1 MANLNC
7 DDIKNINFLIIK
19 FFNKITI
26 LYIFIEFKRDSRSKA
41 KIMNNELMIT
51 LSIKGRKESIV
62 LKGRYKRIC
71 KLKGRYKRICIL
83 KL

>member
-7 DDIKNINFLIIK
+7 EDIKNINSLIIK
-19 FFNKITI
+19 FNKITI

-62 LKGRYKRIC
+62 LKGRYKRIW